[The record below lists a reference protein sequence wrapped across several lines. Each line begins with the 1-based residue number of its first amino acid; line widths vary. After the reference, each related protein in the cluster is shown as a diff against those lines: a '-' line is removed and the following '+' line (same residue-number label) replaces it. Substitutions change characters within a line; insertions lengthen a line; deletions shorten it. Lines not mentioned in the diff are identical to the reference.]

1 MGCHALLQGI
11 FLTQGSNLGL
21 LYCRQILYCLSHQG
35 SPDCWMDKHL
45 ILHQPVLGCW
55 LPRKEPGTGRRQFP
69 LAECH
74 MDKGRCSCSRVRVP
88 AGEGVEKRGENS
100 HIGLLIGVHC
110 LRSLQSLGT
119 FFTPEEVSLC
129 VDTCGRGGR
138 FVDSKH

>member
-21 LYCRQILYCLSHQG
+21 LYCRQIPWCLSHQG
-35 SPDCWMDKHL
+35 NPDCWMDEHL
-45 ILHQPVLGCW
+45 ILYQPVLGCW
-55 LPRKEPGTGRRQFP
+55 LPREEPGTGRRQFP

-74 MDKGRCSCSRVRVP
+74 MDKGRCSCSRVGVP
-88 AGEGVEKRGENS
+88 AGERVEERGENS
-100 HIGLLIGVHC
+100 HIGLLKGVLC

-119 FFTPEEVSLC
+119 FFPPEEVSFC
-129 VDTCGRGGR
+129 VDTCGRGRR